1 MENNKINKNIFLD
14 KTKTVDNK
22 DLQKQKTKEK
32 HLPQKEKSEVEEDI
46 KFNLLVEEAKDFVSS
61 KDESKNEVIETSGVI
76 LQEDQMNSGL
86 YDTTVTFKSI
96 GVCEELCEILEKI
109 GYKYPSK
116 IQKETLPYA
125 LAGRDLIGLA
135 ETGSGK
141 TAAFGIPIIQ
151 KLLLEEPRP
160 FYACVLA
167 PTRELCLQI
176 NQHFEVLGSPIGL
189 KTCVLVGGLDSIS
202 QAIALSKNPHIIIGT
217 PGRVIDH
224 LSNTKGFN
232 LKHLKFLVF
241 DEADRLLDL
250 DFEKEIHQLLSAIP
264 KQRTT
269 LLFSAT
275 MTSKVHKLQKASL
288 IDPVKIEINSKY
300 TTVSTLVQNYVFIPI
315 KYKETYLSYIL
326 SQYAGNTV
334 IIFVSTCLNSIQ
346 YNII

>member
-1 MENNKINKNIFLD
+1 MEKGNIAKRKFENKIKGD
-14 KTKTVDNK
+14 QKK
-22 DLQKQKTKEK
+22 DSQKLIKKEVSN
-32 HLPQKEKSEVEEDI
+32 LSQEKAATEDDDI
-46 KFNLLVEEAKDFVSS
+46 KFNQIVNEDSSSDEEIK
-61 KDESKNEVIETSGVI
+61 KPNQETSED
-76 LQEDQMNSGL
+76 LREDQLNSGL
-86 YDTTVTFKSI
+86 YDTSVTFKSI

-125 LAGRDLIGLA
+125 LAGRDIIGLA

-160 FYACVLA
+160 FYACILS
-167 PTRELCLQI
+167 PTRELSLQI
-176 NQHFEVLGSPIGL
+176 NQHLEVLGSAIGL

-250 DFEKEIHQLLSAIP
+250 DFEKEIHQLLNSVP

-300 TTVSTLVQNYVFIPI
+300 TTVSTLVQNYMFIPI
-315 KYKETYLSYIL
+315 KYKETYLSFIL
-326 SQYAGNTV
+326 SQHAGNTV
-334 IIFVSTCLNSIQ
+334 IIFVSTCLSSIQ
-346 YNII
+346 